1 MKLNHRTQIA
11 DSDLK
16 LLTKI
21 FGDHKDIRLLVFC
34 SRPVANPGYLQT
46 RMDFVCNPNG
56 TLRWI
61 YPRGLRR
68 PLFLSTYN
76 SPTPKAKVY
85 ALLVKLLFILGLKK
99 LIKSGHFYIEHL
111 AGEPINSLAIDIDN
125 PSYAIFTG
133 TVGPNRKA
141 IVAATD
147 YGSLL
152 QFAKIPL
159 GINAELRLAHEI
171 AAQNKVA
178 SLKMRHWRVP
188 TGLSLKGGTSVLEN
202 IRGLAPKSTT
212 IMDHRHLN
220 ALFEMVNATLDQSRK
235 TRNNFTID
243 IQQRLERIDQG
254 EQLPGLGRIR
264 DQLTAM
270 FADVEKFEQI
280 PFSYAHGDFTPWNM
294 FLGKDRLRVYDWEVA
309 GSRPVFYDLF
319 HFIFQ
324 TGVLIEHISY
334 PQIREKIA
342 EVFRMPLAK
351 QVVKELRLNTHLLLK
366 LYLLD
371 AVSSF
376 LLQFQEQQTLHDQ
389 AEWLLKV
396 WAEALENESLQ
407 EIPQSCRKV
416 FLRELSAQLLHQ
428 RYAIM
433 RGESEPLEN
442 LSMGSDLD
450 ILSDKAGLKAI
461 TSWSNN
467 HPLVQKVKRF
477 HQSFMD
483 RLEIHFVN
491 GDFLSLDIIIDIR
504 RKAIRMLSAIDLL
517 DRARPDKY
525 GVNRLSAIDQLEYA
539 TLFYGLNKHLIPTKY
554 VQLHASLSLKERMQF
569 SELVADRYGLPG
581 SSLHLNRY
589 SEARPKILL
598 KQLNRSPLN
607 PIISWPIRQFSYF
620 SDLWKRFRQ
629 VKGMVITFSGVDG
642 SGKSTILD
650 GTAEAISYKYRKR
663 VKVLRHRP
671 SILPILSALRHG
683 KKKAEQLSVAQ
694 LPRKGSNRNVFSSLL
709 RFSWYAI
716 DYVIGQWY
724 VWLVYERRGYV
735 VLYDRYFY
743 DMIADPERTNFRLP
757 ASFTRMVS
765 KLIRKPRLNF
775 LLTATPE
782 IIYKRKQELSKE
794 DILVLTK
801 RYRSLFQE
809 MSKKSS
815 QATYITL
822 HNKQIETSLKS
833 VLKAYRQAL

>member
-1 MKLNHRTQIA
+1 MKFNHRTHIA
-11 DSDLK
+11 DSDLN
-16 LLTKI
+16 LLTKV
-21 FGDHKDIRLLVFC
+21 FGDHKDIRLLVCC

-76 SPTPKAKVY
+76 SPTPKAKIY
-85 ALLVKLLFILGLKK
+85 ALLVKLSFLLGLKR
-99 LIKSGHFYIEHL
+99 LIKSGHIYIEHL
-111 AGEPINSLAIDIDN
+111 AGESINSLAVEIDN

-159 GINAELRLAHEI
+159 GINAVKRLAHEI
-171 AAQNKVA
+171 EAQNKVA
-178 SLKMRHWRVP
+178 LLRMRHWRVP
-188 TGLSLKGGTSVLEN
+188 TGLSLHGGGSVLEN

-212 IMDHRHLN
+212 ELDHRHLN
-220 ALFEMVNATLDQSRK
+220 ALFEMVNSTLEQSK
-235 TRNNFTID
+235 KSKSKFTSD
-243 IQQRLERIDQG
+243 IQQRLAKIHQG
-254 EQLPGLGRIR
+254 QQLPGQERILS
-264 DQLTAM
+264 QLSTLL
-270 FADVEKFEQI
+270 DEVENFETV

-309 GSRPVFYDLF
+309 GTRPVFYDFF

-342 EVFRMPLAK
+342 DVFRKPLAK
-351 QVVKELRLNTHLLLK
+351 MVVKELGLNTHQLLK

-371 AVSSF
+371 VVSSF
-376 LLQFQEQQTLHDQ
+376 ILQFQEQQILHDQ

-396 WAEALENESLQ
+396 WAEALENECRQ
-407 EIPQSCRKV
+407 EIAPSCRKV
-416 FLRELSAQLLHQ
+416 FLREFSAQLPHQ
-428 RYAIM
+428 QYAIM

-442 LSMGSDLD
+442 LGTGSDLD
-450 ILSDKAGLKAI
+450 ILSDKAGLRAL
-461 TSWSNN
+461 TTWSSN
-467 HPLVQKVKRF
+467 HPLVQKVNRF

-504 RKAIRMLSAIDLL
+504 RKAIRMLSAKDLL
-517 DRARPDKY
+517 NRVKSDKY
-525 GVNRLSAIDQLEYA
+525 GIKRLTTLDQLEYA
-539 TLFYGLNKHLIPTKY
+539 TLFYGLNQHLIPTKY
-554 VQLHASLSLKERMQF
+554 IQVHASLTLKERIQF
-569 SELVADRYGLPG
+569 SELVEDRYGLPG
-581 SSLHLNRY
+581 SALHLNRY
-589 SEARPKILL
+589 SETRSKILRNRL
-598 KQLNRSPLN
+598 KRSPLN
-607 PIISWPIRQFSYF
+607 PKVRWPARQLSYF
-620 SDLWKRFRQ
+620 SDLWRRFRQ

-642 SGKSTILD
+642 AGKSTILD
-650 GTAEAISYKYRKR
+650 GTAEAISHKYRKK

-671 SILPILSALRHG
+671 SMLPILSALRHG
-683 KKKAEQLSVAQ
+683 KKKAEKLSVAQ
-694 LPRKGSNRNVFSSLL
+694 LPRKGTNRNFFSSLL
-709 RFSWYAI
+709 RFSWYAF

-724 VWLVYERRGYV
+724 VWLCYERRGYV

-743 DMIADPERTNFRLP
+743 DMIADPERTNFKLP
-757 ASFTRMVS
+757 APFTRMVS

-782 IIYKRKQELSKE
+782 VIRNRKQELSKK

-822 HNKQIETSLKS
+822 HNKPIETSLES